1 MKHVYTFAI
10 LSALVFLSGCSK
22 DALKKYDDRIIGTW
36 RISAVNRAGIG
47 SNPDDV
53 LFQKGSFQFQEGG
66 ALTYTDPSGQ
76 VFRGNWD
83 IRKKLR
89 EDQQQRTLRIS
100 VSGPGAGEVL
110 SESYDD
116 VIFVGT
122 DHFRANLVI
131 GFQTY
136 VTHFRR

>member
-1 MKHVYTFAI
+1 MKHVYTCSI
-10 LSALVFLSGCSK
+10 LSALFFFAGCSK
-22 DALKKYDDRIIGTW
+22 DALKKYDDRIVGTW

-47 SNPDDV
+47 GNPDDV
-53 LFQKGSFQFQEGG
+53 LFQKGYFQFQEGG
-66 ALTYTDPSGQ
+66 ALVYTDPGGQ

-83 IRKKLR
+83 IRKKWR

-100 VSGPGAGEVL
+100 VSGPGANRVL
-110 SESYDD
+110 SENYDD
-116 VIFVGT
+116 VLFVGT
-122 DHFRANLVI
+122 DHFRAHLVI